1 MCILLLQDLELSI
14 WCRKQAYT
22 WIVRTVC
29 ALQWETCTVLWKLL
43 DKCHFLKAGF
53 LHPSPGRKEGKQVQ
67 RPGSKSQLDVV
78 REWERL
84 CLADPEGR
92 AGGGKR

>member
-1 MCILLLQDLELSI
+1 M
-14 WCRKQAYT
+14 
-22 WIVRTVC
+22 C

-53 LHPSPGRKEGKQVQ
+53 LHPSPGREEGKQVQ
-67 RPGSKSQLDVV
+67 RPGSKRQLDVV
-78 REWERL
+78 REWEQL

-92 AGGGKR
+92 EEEARDGAGEGGKAGRVLGSCWPCCGV